1 MTVTVGTRA
10 GNRFAGQESALWS
23 LGMSA
28 YEDLAR
34 ELEGDP
40 VKVAAMRALLL
51 SRELLALPDTVAALA
66 ARVAELV
73 RAMQL
78 ALERLDRVD
87 TSVGSLQDWALEAR
101 WQRHLPAY
109 LGRQFRRLR
118 VLDPSEV
125 SSLLDDG
132 IETGRITV
140 DEAYDIGL
148 ANVVARGKRLDG
160 TPVQLVVEVSLVVDR
175 HDLERALRRGGLLAR
190 ATGEVVQAVA
200 GGDRATRGA
209 MDEAPGGAVLL
220 VVGDREAA

>member
-1 MTVTVGTRA
+1 
-10 GNRFAGQESALWS
+10 
-23 LGMSA
+23 MSA

-132 IETGRITV
+132 IEAGRITV